1 MTTTLTAV
9 TTTIDQLD
17 TALAA
22 GEIRSF
28 TRGFKK
34 DRDHVPAST
43 TLSIRLCNR
52 S

>member
-9 TTTIDQLD
+9 TTTIDQLN
-17 TALAA
+17 TAVTA

-28 TRGFKK
+28 TRDSKE
-34 DRDHVPAST
+34 RDHVPAPT
-43 TLSIRLCNR
+43 ILSIRRRNR